1 VSKIYARESYEGAVG
16 GWFDGRL
23 GQAYDAIDQAFR
35 ERGLLDDAKRALAE
49 IETLDELLKSEA
61 EAPHL
66 EALAKIRGEKS

>member
-1 VSKIYARESYEGAVG
+1 MSKVYSRESYEGDG

-35 ERGLLDDAKRALAE
+35 ERDMLADAKKVLAE
-49 IETLDELLKSEA
+49 IEQLDELLKSDA

-66 EALAKIRGEKS
+66 EALAKIRGESA